1 MSGWGE
7 AKKSPKVSDISS
19 KWPQSYDEDDGSKK
33 SKLTFRQ
40 TVILNEQYDF
50 IVSSIVGFTLN
61 LSCNSCPQ
69 TRDGSGDIKPMLFI
83 EISKVIVMNANVYN

>member
-19 KWPQSYDEDDGSKK
+19 KWPQSYDDGGKK

-40 TVILNEQYDF
+40 TVIFNSMTLQY
-50 IVSSIVGFTLN
+50 GQ
-61 LSCNSCPQ
+61 P
-69 TRDGSGDIKPMLFI
+69 DI
-83 EISKVIVMNANVYN
+83 NVYYCICYV